1 MNNIYFDAT
10 NDSRLILTDFNCSLV
25 KQRLGEGNHY
35 KIIWAKEKDV
45 TIEVDSYSIDI
56 KKNHVLFCTP
66 FHIINV
72 EPYTEGVISYIFNR
86 RFYCIRDHDREVS
99 CNGYLFYGSST
110 TLVKLN
116 REEQIRFNLFYT
128 FFKEEFDN
136 VDHIQG
142 EMLLVLLKRLLIFS
156 TRVARKN
163 LPEPEM
169 TASKLNLIRNF
180 NILVEEHFRTKHKV
194 SDYAEMLNKSPKS
207 LSNYFLKYY
216 NKSPYKVISDRICLE
231 AERLLIFSDKNVSEV
246 AYELEFLEASHFSK
260 FFKKHTGNS
269 PKEYKKQNH

>member
-1 MNNIYFDAT
+1 VNNVYFDAT

-25 KQRLGEGNHY
+25 KERLGEGYHY

-45 TIEVDSYSIDI
+45 TIKVDGYSVVI
-56 KKNHVLFCTP
+56 KKNNILFCTP

-72 EPYTEGVISYIFNR
+72 EPYTEGVISYIYNR

-116 REEQIRFNLFYT
+116 EKELKRFELFLS
-128 FFKEEFDN
+128 FFKEEFENIDN
-136 VDHIQG
+136 IQG
-142 EMLLVLLKRLLIFS
+142 EMLLVLLKRLLTFS

-163 LPEPEM
+163 MPEPEM
-169 TASKLNLIRNF
+169 PTSKLDLIRNF

-194 SDYAEMLNKSPKS
+194 SDYAKMLNKSPKS
-207 LSNYFLKYY
+207 LSNFFLKYY
-216 NKSPYKVISDRICLE
+216 NKSPHKVISDRICLE
-231 AERLLIFSDKNVSEV
+231 AERLLIFSNKNVSEI
-246 AYELEFLEASHFSK
+246 AYELEFSEASHFSK
-260 FFKKHTGNS
+260 FFKNHTGNS